1 MTVAVADDRRA
12 VQQTTPAPG
21 KIRQPAETTPADR
34 RAPSPSDS
42 GSDTT
47 EAGDAANPI
56 HRTPDAVAM
65 AKDGASA
72 PAPARPASTP
82 PQAGNNAAANS
93 PPRMTP
99 GHGSAQ
105 VAAKSSKA
113 PFPSAGIVGR

>member
-1 MTVAVADDRRA
+1 MTVAVADERRA
-12 VQQTTPAPG
+12 VPQPAPG

-56 HRTPDAVAM
+56 QRTPDAVAM

-72 PAPARPASTP
+72 PASAASAAGSEWTSSPGCLGVQRARGSLVD
-82 PQAGNNAAANS
+82 
-93 PPRMTP
+93 
-99 GHGSAQ
+99 HGDAWEIR
-105 VAAKSSKA
+105 SSSLA
-113 PFPSAGIVGR
+113 W